1 MTIIQVARRRQQA
14 QEETEARQLG
24 MEVDKEKESLLVTF
38 DLESTGLS
46 AKWYD
51 DVIKWWYGHMMAQCD
66 GDGNSVRG

>member
-46 AKWYD
+46 AK
-51 DVIKWWYGHMMAQCD
+51 
-66 GDGNSVRG
+66 